1 MGKISVGSDAERLT
15 DAERE
20 RVKQV
25 LLSRIASRFS
35 GFFEGKKTL
44 LIALASVAS
53 GLGLQFGGTVES
65 VSPMLEDALQNNPTG
80 LLTTLLGGGLATL
93 RSGMNKSQKETEQAV
108 AKIEAISKKLGV
120 EDA

>member
-1 MGKISVGSDAERLT
+1 MGRIDLSVKDDAERLT
-15 DAERE
+15 PAERE

-25 LLSRIASRFS
+25 LLSRVASRFS
-35 GFFEGKKTL
+35 GLLAGRKTL
-44 LIALASVAS
+44 LIAIASVAS

-93 RSGMNKSQKETEQAV
+93 RSGIQKGQKETD
-108 AKIEAISKKLGV
+108 AKLEAMAKKLGV
-120 EDA
+120 DS